1 MSERTVTKQAT
12 AAKNPDAANLLQTLI
27 IEVEDNLAGVRHH
40 IDTIWGAL
48 EELGKPEE
56 KRTLSGNLEAGR
68 EAIFELLQ
76 LLWMTENTT
85 GEMKRR

>member
-1 MSERTVTKQAT
+1 MSKQTVTKQPT
-12 AAKNPDAANLLQTLI
+12 AAKKRDAESMLRTLI
-27 IEVEDNLAGVRHH
+27 LEVDDNIAGVRHH

-85 GEMKRR
+85 GEMKGR